1 MLQLLIVVL
10 LLLDLLLL
18 LQPVVEKVQL
28 EIEQPHEV
36 ASVASALLALPD
48 EPVLLLMRAD
58 RHVGQRGQ
66 LRLLLPP
73 HDAGRRRR

>member
-36 ASVASALLALPD
+36 ASVASALIALPD

-58 RHVGQRGQ
+58 RHMGQRGQ